1 MGVKELGDEDDD
13 IIPGIGELPGL
24 SLLGFSLFSFCRRL
38 QNQTLTTSF
47 SRQRPSEM
55 YWTSS
60 LEGLGL
66 ELNALSSA
74 TLTVLSMEVLFLRLL
89 AKAS

>member
-1 MGVKELGDEDDD
+1 MGDDEVEYT
-13 IIPGIGELPGL
+13 PGIGELPGL
-24 SLLGFSLFSFCRRL
+24 SLLLGFSLFSFCLRL

-47 SRQRPSEM
+47 SRQRPSEI

-66 ELNALSSA
+66 ELKALSKA
-74 TLTVLSMEVLFLRLL
+74 TLTVLSIEVLFLRLL